1 MPHFAAIGTSM
12 MDGSVGVDGDS
23 DVPTMDECVVIVA
36 FGHEIFDVVVPA
48 KGAVVA
54 MVNLHERGCAAGP
67 GARAEPSVHRPTLLW
82 GDGAGAAAE
91 VQWIAGV
98 GVEHGE
104 QVGVAGQPTSGSAQ
118 DVHA

>member
-1 MPHFAAIGTSM
+1 M

-36 FGHEIFDVVVPA
+36 FGHEILDVVMPA
-48 KGAVVA
+48 EGAVVA
-54 MVNLHERGCAAGP
+54 MVHLHERGCAAGP
-67 GARAEPSVHRPTLLW
+67 GAGAEPGVHRPTLLW
-82 GDGAGAAAE
+82 GDGDGAAAE

-98 GVEHGE
+98 GVEDGE

-118 DVHA
+118 DVCA